1 MPTIVFDGEDEPN
14 EITIDAE
21 RVTEVTI
28 DGELA
33 WGEPATFPWTFPQTL
48 Q

>member
-14 EITIDAE
+14 EITIDGE
-21 RVTEVTI
+21 RVFEVTI
-28 DGELA
+28 DGELT
-33 WGEPATFPWTFPQTL
+33 WGEPAGFPWLFPQRF